1 MISAVFDL
9 DGTLYTGDIIKGIAK
24 HHIHHKVKLINM
36 AAYFVVH
43 YCESSKR
50 VSVSLVIWAGP

>member
-1 MISAVFDL
+1 MITAVFDL

-24 HHIHHKVKLINM
+24 HHLHHKVKLANM

-43 YCESSKR
+43 
-50 VSVSLVIWAGP
+50 VSMWRFT